1 MSRKNKNKFVLFIS
15 IFIYTVI
22 NGCSQSNSSTT
33 LTLTSTNTPLFTITP
48 SPIGTITHQATVIP
62 TCTPIS
68 NGYIYVI
75 DRIVYNSDG
84 LMEFSPSG
92 AIDVLQQ
99 ALDEHHPDWGQE
111 ERLARDTWN
120 YSGAQN
126 IGVNPRVLLVTTGVA
141 LDWQIPENHDL
152 KEAIIQTG
160 VVLTQHYREFRF
172 NEELQANYLQVA
184 DAANYALYAFFNYD
198 LEKLEVWQQE
208 YDKMFGKIQPR
219 INKEGCY

>member
-1 MSRKNKNKFVLFIS
+1 MSRKNKNKFFLFIS
-15 IFIYTVI
+15 IFIYSVI
-22 NGCSQSNSSTT
+22 NGCSQSNSSTIFT
-33 LTLTSTNTPLFTITP
+33 LTTTNTSLFTITP
-48 SPIGTITHQATVIP
+48 SPVSTITHPATVIP
-62 TCTPIS
+62 TCTPIA

-99 ALDEHHPDWGQE
+99 ALDEHHPEWGQE
-111 ERLARDTWN
+111 ERLARDSWN

-126 IGVNPRVLLVTTGVA
+126 IGVNPRVLLVTTGVT
-141 LDWQIPENHDL
+141 LDWQIPENHNL

-172 NEELQANYLQVA
+172 NEELQASYPQVA
-184 DAANYALYAFFNYD
+184 NASSYALYAFFDYD
-198 LEKLEVWQQE
+198 LEKLDAWVQE
-208 YDKMFGKIQPR
+208 YDKMFGDIQSR
-219 INKEGCY
+219 ITTEGC